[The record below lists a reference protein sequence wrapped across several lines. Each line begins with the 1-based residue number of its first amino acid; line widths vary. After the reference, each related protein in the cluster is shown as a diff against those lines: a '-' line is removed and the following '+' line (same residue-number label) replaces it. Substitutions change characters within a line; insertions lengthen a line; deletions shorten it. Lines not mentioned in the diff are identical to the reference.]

1 MSEFVAK
8 TVNGVIWSA
17 IERLAVRGIQFI
29 ISIVLARLLM
39 PSDYGL
45 IAMLSIFLA
54 IAQSFVDS
62 GFSNALIQKH
72 NRTEIDCSTVFY
84 FNIIVGIVLYLI
96 LFFCSGP
103 ISDFYSEPRLQL
115 IVKVSGL
122 SIIINSFGVVQRA
135 KLSINL
141 NFKLQALAS
150 LAAVIIS
157 GALGIFLAYKGLG
170 VWSLVA
176 QSVINHLLNVCIL
189 WGVSHWHPIFVFST
203 ESFRS
208 LFSYGSK
215 LLLSGL
221 LHTIYINLYSLA
233 IGKKMNSTDL
243 GIYNQAYTFAYFPSS
258 NITDILHKVMFPVL
272 CEVQDD
278 INQLENYFLTYLR
291 TACYVIFPI
300 MVGLASLAYPF
311 VRLVLTDKWID
322 VVPVLQ
328 ILCFAYMWDPVMRI
342 NNYFL
347 YVKGYTSY
355 TLKAEIFK
363 KAIAITILILTLNY
377 GLYII
382 SSGLI
387 LYSFIDI
394 FIITR
399 YTKRISKL
407 TLKREIYK
415 LYPVIL
421 LSLSMGFIS
430 WGTTFFFESP
440 HLQLSVGMLVG
451 ISYYFIA
458 SRLFKFEDY
467 FRLKR
472 ILVNIVRK

>member
-243 GIYNQAYTFAYFPSS
+243 GIYNQAYTFAYFPAS

-291 TACYVIFPI
+291 TACYIIFPI
-300 MVGLASLAYPF
+300 MVGLASLALPF

-363 KAIAITILILTLNY
+363 KVIAIIIL
-377 GLYII
+377 
-382 SSGLI
+382 
-387 LYSFIDI
+387 
-394 FIITR
+394 ITR

-421 LSLSMGFIS
+421 LSLSMGAIS
-430 WGTTFFFESP
+430 WGTTLFFESP
-440 HLQLSVGMLVG
+440 HLQLSIGILVG

-458 SRLFKFEDY
+458 SRLFK
-467 FRLKR
+467 
-472 ILVNIVRK
+472 